1 MQGKRIGVGFGA
13 RLTPGLRR
21 RWLLACGCAL
31 LLAVAAM
38 GAALLAGSH
47 GSQPAAVVVPYPHEL
62 AQVSFAVAGDV
73 IPHEPVRAAAAAAGD
88 GAVGW
93 GALFSDVNDVFE
105 KADFG
110 FVNLETPVAPAHSR
124 GSKPFMF
131 DAPVALLDGLKANG
145 IKIVSFANN
154 HVMDQGWAGF
164 TETREH
170 LRDEGLLFAGSGDT
184 SQQAWQPVIVEANGI
199 KVGWLGMTRWLNGN
213 RNPDKDDQPHVN
225 FFPYPGESGGA
236 SGADEAQVLDAIKH
250 ARAQCDFL
258 VVSIHWGIEY
268 APAPRPEDVET
279 AHKMLDAGA
288 SVIVGHHPHVL
299 QPVET
304 YRTQDGRDTVIFYS
318 LGNFLSNQSRTYVDG
333 LMPDKDGDPRDEMIG
348 LFSAVRKDYGPAGV
362 RVELG
367 HMGILPVWSENN
379 RNELASGRTKTT
391 VIRPVLMDRE
401 IPRLQARLDELTKLS
416 EAATP
421 LTAEQKK
428 EFIEATNRLKLLTD
442 RRALLLARTGD
453 EYLTDP
459 PKLAAKP

>member
-1 MQGKRIGVGFGA
+1 
-13 RLTPGLRR
+13 
-21 RWLLACGCAL
+21 
-31 LLAVAAM
+31 
-38 GAALLAGSH
+38 
-47 GSQPAAVVVPYPHEL
+47 
-62 AQVSFAVAGDV
+62 
-73 IPHEPVRAAAAAAGD
+73 
-88 GAVGW
+88 
-93 GALFSDVNDVFE
+93 LFSDVSDAFE

-110 FVNLETPVAPAHSR
+110 FVNLETPVAPAHSH

-131 DAPVALLDGLKANG
+131 DAPVALLEGLKASG

-164 TETREH
+164 AETREH
-170 LRDEGLLFAGSGDT
+170 LRDVGLLFAGSGDT
-184 SQQAWQPVIVEANGI
+184 VQQQWQPVFTEANGI

-225 FFPYPGESGGA
+225 FFPYPGEAGGA
-236 SGADEAQVLDAIKH
+236 PGADEALVLAAVKA

-268 APAPRPEDVET
+268 APAPRPEDVDM
-279 AHKMLDAGA
+279 AHKMLEAGA

-299 QPVET
+299 QAVET
-304 YRTQDGRDTVIFYS
+304 YKTQDGRNTVIFYS

-367 HMGILPVWSENN
+367 HVGILPVWGENN
-379 RNELASGRTKTT
+379 RNDLAAGRTKTAI
-391 VIRPVLMDRE
+391 IRPMLMDRE

-416 EAATP
+416 AGPDANGAATG

-428 EFIEATNRLKLLTD
+428 EFIEVTDRLKLLTD

-453 EYLTDP
+453 DYVTDP
-459 PKLAAKP
+459 PKVAAKP